1 MKVSNI
7 YTCTAAYLN
16 DFTIVVMI
24 DFTSSMF
31 SGSESFQLLS
41 VSVMISGGIVSS
53 RDIDVFITFTPITA
67 DG

>member
-1 MKVSNI
+1 
-7 YTCTAAYLN
+7 
-16 DFTIVVMI
+16 MI

-41 VSVMISGGIVSS
+41 VSVTMSEGIVSS
-53 RDIDVFITFTPITA
+53 RDIDVFIAFTPITA